1 MLAIKQKLYRTKRT
15 KHLDALC
22 AKACF
27 VYNHIL
33 ALKKKYYKLFKKTV
47 SDNRLKKHLT
57 KLKKT
62 KYVWWSDVNSQTL
75 QDICERIDKGYSLFF
90 SERKKGNKK
99 IGLPKFKKKY
109 KYKSLTY
116 KQCGWNFDGEHTIEV
131 QGRHF
136 KFHKSRE
143 IANVKRIVLKKDAAG
158 DWYVSFFCN
167 VENELP
173 VKVMTGETAGFDF
186 GLKDFLT
193 DNKGNRIQSPL
204 FYANGHKQTKKL
216 QKLLSKKQKGSN
228 NRVKATLAL
237 ARHHRKISYQ
247 RTEHHTKLALSLV
260 RKYDV
265 LCFEDL
271 NIRGMK
277 ALWGKKVSDLAFYS
291 FMLILQN
298 MAKKHGKKVVKID
311 RFYPS
316 TKTCH
321 VCGVINNSLSLKDRE
336 WTCNGCGHDHDRDH
350 NAAINIHT
358 VGTST
363 VGVGDVR
370 PTLVVGNCC

>member
-1 MLAIKQKLYRTKRT
+1 M
-15 KHLDALC
+15 
-22 AKACF
+22 
-27 VYNHIL
+27 L
-33 ALKKKYYKLFKKTV
+33 ALKKKYYKLYKKTV
-47 SDNRLKKHLT
+47 SHFKLKRHLT
-57 KLKKT
+57 KLKRT
-62 KYVWWSDVNSQTL
+62 KYTWWNEINSQTL

-90 SERKKGNKK
+90 SLRKKGNKK
-99 IGLPKFKKKY
+99 IGLPKFKNKH

-116 KQCGWNFDGEHTIEV
+116 TQSGWNFDGEHTIEV
-131 QGRHF
+131 QGRSF

-143 IANVKRIVLKKDAAG
+143 ITNVKRIVLKKDAVG
-158 DWYVSFFCN
+158 DWWVCFFCN
-167 VENELP
+167 VENELQN
-173 VKVMTGETAGFDF
+173 KVMTGETAGFDF
-186 GLKDFLT
+186 GLKTFLT
-193 DNKGNRIQSPL
+193 DNKGKRIQSPL

-216 QKLLSKKQKGSN
+216 QRLLSKKQKGSN
-228 NRVKATLAL
+228 NRHKARKNL
-237 ARHHRKISYQ
+237 ARHHRKISHQ
-247 RTEHHTKLALSLV
+247 RTDHHTKLSLSLV

-277 ALWGKKVSDLAFYS
+277 ALWGKKISDLAFYS

-321 VCGVINNSLSLKDRE
+321 VCGEIKEDLRLKDRM
-336 WTCNGCGHDHDRDH
+336 WNCNGCKMLHDRDH
-350 NAAINIHT
+350 NAAINIHQ